1 MKHFIVLLLSF
12 SLIGLIA
19 TAEEAVVDEN
29 AVAPAEG
36 LVEEA
41 KPEPSK
47 RELARFD
54 KDKDGTLN
62 EEEQAAYAAYA
73 AYAAAAEKR
82 AGQEAARL
90 EKFDADGDGKLSKE
104 ERAAAKEAMSDKKGK
119 KGKKGKKAKGKKGKK
134 KGGE

>member
-62 EEEQAAYAAYA
+62 EEEQAAYAA
-73 AYAAAAEKR
+73 AAEKR